1 MENLGSFNSH
11 YSLFLAKVLAPLKAL
26 AVLPNLPTQSQTTVP
41 RENKGW
47 GGGNQCA
54 KSSLGSV
61 ARPCGLPLLAVQLNI
76 LHLPLHVTPS
86 SNGGGRGKLAC

>member
-41 RENKGW
+41 QENKG
-47 GGGNQCA
+47 GKIN
-54 KSSLGSV
+54 V
-61 ARPCGLPLLAVQLNI
+61 LN
-76 LHLPLHVTPS
+76 LHW
-86 SNGGGRGKLAC
+86 AQ